1 VAEAAAAPTK
11 AQHEDPKARHE
22 DPKAQHEDP
31 SPAWAQALL
40 LPCRLTVDL
49 PLPGFKVADV
59 LRLQR
64 NTIINSH
71 WRLGTDAPLLVNGKP
86 VASGEFE
93 AVGDHLAIRVTE
105 LV

>member
-1 VAEAAAAPTK
+1 MADATAVAAKE
-11 AQHEDPKARHE
+11 QNEGS
-22 DPKAQHEDP
+22 
-31 SPAWAQALL
+31 SPAWTQALT

-71 WRLGTDAPLLVNGKP
+71 WRLGTDAPLLVNGKLI
-86 VASGEFE
+86 ASGEFE

-105 LV
+105 LA